1 MTIHDQEIETKLL
14 NILENVSFKVRY
26 LGLVEFKAI

>member
-14 NILENVSFKVRY
+14 NILENVSFKLRY
-26 LGLVEFKAI
+26 LGLVEFTAI

>member
-14 NILENVSFKVRY
+14 NILENFSFKVRY
-26 LGLVEFKAI
+26 LGLVEFTAI